1 MEKTFFLIFTALVA
15 GNHHTPTSWKLGAGE
30 SDPSKWWGA
39 FIVIDKMGSWHPWAE
54 SVGLGEEIGMMKV
67 FKCLFS
73 WTATDSPL
81 GLRPIGIGRVS
92 AVYVFSCRQQRFL
105 INHQTLVVYKPR
117 GGGYPQKN
125 WVGVC
130 GPLPKTLT
138 LFMTKI
144 CDFLYPIYDL
154 TKNLIPYLWPDP

>member
-1 MEKTFFLIFTALVA
+1 MEKTLIYLKKGEDLKKNAKLFHIYRPCCREQT
-15 GNHHTPTSWKLGAGE
+15 HTHPMETRSMRVREW
-30 SDPSKWWGA
+30 PSKWWGT

-73 WTATDSPL
+73 WTATDLPL

-105 INHQTLVVYKPR
+105 INHQTLVVYK
-117 GGGYPQKN
+117 QAS
-125 WVGVC
+125 
-130 GPLPKTLT
+130 
-138 LFMTKI
+138 
-144 CDFLYPIYDL
+144 DFQSLNNIL
-154 TKNLIPYLWPDP
+154 LI

>member
-1 MEKTFFLIFTALVA
+1 MLCSNTNLISILLHSNASMAIFSIFFSVKYRSYSVNGKDILSHIYRPCRREPLHTHLMETW
-15 GNHHTPTSWKLGAGE
+15 SRREW
-30 SDPSKWWGA
+30 PSKWWGA

-117 GGGYPQKN
+117 GGTHK
-125 WVGVC
+125 
-130 GPLPKTLT
+130 
-138 LFMTKI
+138 KI
-144 CDFLYPIYDL
+144 G
-154 TKNLIPYLWPDP
+154 